1 MHECEMFSKLH
12 MAETVTVGDSCLR
25 RWPVVAIMDK
35 VEGLGNIKAHTHTH
49 LVYVEGDKK

>member
-35 VEGLGNIKAHTHTH
+35 VEGLGNIKAHTHTS
-49 LVYVEGDKK
+49 GICRGR